1 MCCIVRYVRSASMLS
16 GTKTNH
22 KSISSHPTS
31 KITTQQ
37 NISLAASRPPVGSE
51 MFRTPRGSVSSLLLN
66 IFPRAF
72 EFQLLQSRGLRSL
85 IAFTYAEFGIF
96 SGTLTFDD
104 LRKIEPR
111 QAVCFPSAPSGSGAY
126 TTKHNTSRHPWPRG
140 SVGQLLGG
148 AFCLLIKNTCP
159 ADLARLSYFLFQG

>member
-31 KITTQQ
+31 KITPQQ

-96 SGTLTFDD
+96 SGTLTFA
-104 LRKIEPR
+104 K
-111 QAVCFPSAPSGSGAY
+111 SS
-126 TTKHNTSRHPWPRG
+126 H
-140 SVGQLLGG
+140 
-148 AFCLLIKNTCP
+148 
-159 ADLARLSYFLFQG
+159 ARLCVFHLLPLAVGHIPQNTTPHAIPGLGVVLDNCWEEHFVSS